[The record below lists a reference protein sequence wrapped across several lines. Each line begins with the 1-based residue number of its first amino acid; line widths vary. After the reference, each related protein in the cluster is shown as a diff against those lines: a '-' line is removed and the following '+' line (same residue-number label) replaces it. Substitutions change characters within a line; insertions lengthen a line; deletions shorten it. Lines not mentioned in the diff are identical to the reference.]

1 MLLIEKKLP
10 KNGYVVFFGSNDFQ
24 EFDDFYKACSFAS
37 KLENFVKFVE
47 MSDGVERDVIETK
60 ERLNRLMSIRIQLE
74 EQEAFAETNKK
85 VFEAIQQLRTFYFN
99 IHPVV
104 D

>member
-10 KNGYVVFFGSNDFQ
+10 NGYIVFFGSNCFQ
-24 EFDDFYKACSFAS
+24 HFDNFYKACSFAS

-47 MSDGVERDVIETK
+47 MSDGIARDVIESK
-60 ERLNRLMSIRIQLE
+60 EKLKSLMSIRIQLE

-85 VFEAIQQLRTFYFN
+85 VLEVISQFRAL
-99 IHPVV
+99 
-104 D
+104 

>member
-24 EFDDFYKACSFAS
+24 QFDDFYKACSFAS

-47 MSDGVERDVIETK
+47 MSDGVEKDVIEDK
-60 ERLNRLMSIRIQLE
+60 RKLASLMSIKMQLD
-74 EQEAFAETNKK
+74 EQEIFRETNKK
-85 VFEAIQQLRTFYFN
+85 VLEFIRQFRAL
-99 IHPVV
+99 
-104 D
+104 

>member
-24 EFDDFYKACSFAS
+24 QFDDFYKACSFAS
-37 KLENFVKFVE
+37 KLENFVKYVE
-47 MSDGVERDVIETK
+47 MSDGIERDVIENK
-60 ERLNRLMSIRIQLE
+60 EKLMRLMSIKIQL
-74 EQEAFAETNKK
+74 
-85 VFEAIQQLRTFYFN
+85 
-99 IHPVV
+99 

>member
-1 MLLIEKKLP
+1 MLLIEKKML
-10 KNGYVVFFGSNDFQ
+10 KNGYVVFLGSNCFQ

-47 MSDGVERDVIETK
+47 MSDGVERQVIESKK
-60 ERLNRLMSIRIQLE
+60 ELTTLMSIKMQLD

-85 VFEAIQQLRTFYFN
+85 VLEIIGQLRAL
-99 IHPVV
+99 
-104 D
+104 

>member
-10 KNGYVVFFGSNDFQ
+10 NGYIVFFGSNCFQ
-24 EFDDFYKACSFAS
+24 HFDNFYKACSFAI

-47 MSDGVERDVIETK
+47 MSDGIERDVIESK
-60 ERLNRLMSIRIQLE
+60 EKLKSLMSIRIQLE

-85 VFEAIQQLRTFYFN
+85 VLEVISQFRAL
-99 IHPVV
+99 
-104 D
+104 

>member
-1 MLLIEKKLP
+1 MLLIERKMP

-24 EFDDFYKACSFAS
+24 EFDDFYKACSFAN

-47 MSDGVERDVIETK
+47 MSDGIERNVIENKRELTS
-60 ERLNRLMSIRIQLE
+60 LMFIKMQLD

-85 VFEAIQQLRTFYFN
+85 VLEVISQFRAL
-99 IHPVV
+99 
-104 D
+104 

>member
-10 KNGYVVFFGSNDFQ
+10 KNGYIVFFGSNCFQ
-24 EFDDFYKACSFAS
+24 HFDNFYKACSFAS

-47 MSDGVERDVIETK
+47 MSDGIERDVIESK
-60 ERLNRLMSIRIQLE
+60 EKLKSLMSIRIQLE

-85 VFEAIQQLRTFYFN
+85 VLEVISQFRAL
-99 IHPVV
+99 
-104 D
+104 

>member
-1 MLLIEKKLP
+1 MLLIEKKMP
-10 KNGYVVFFGSNDFQ
+10 KNGYVVFFGSNCFQ

>member
-10 KNGYVVFFGSNDFQ
+10 NGYIVFFGSNCFQ
-24 EFDDFYKACSFAS
+24 HFDNFYKACSFAS

-47 MSDGVERDVIETK
+47 MSDGIELDVIESK
-60 ERLNRLMSIRIQLE
+60 EKLKSLMSIRIQLE

-85 VFEAIQQLRTFYFN
+85 VLEVISQFRAL
-99 IHPVV
+99 
-104 D
+104 